1 MKSLSCYLCFV
12 LQLSVGLMLMFA
24 CDSGEMLP
32 DVQKTVE
39 INHNSVSVQRSR
51 GEALEIAG
59 SLFSQHDVRGS
70 RKADF
75 DVLCIRNKNKATRGG
90 KKNEVDTLAYVL
102 NRGESEGFVYISGD
116 RRCEPVLAFSE
127 SGHISESDLIDNP
140 GLKLFGLL
148 HEAQIL
154 GYDEKTPV
162 DSPDHGKKK
171 PGEGVYSYKDYPD
184 SIVYYK
190 VLNASRILPDEL
202 KWGQEEPY
210 NLFAPV
216 VEGKRCRAG
225 CVPVACA
232 QYLAYYRQPRQLQGK
247 TIDWKLIYTR
257 GDKNQNVEIA
267 KLLRSVADGLNVD
280 WGNTRTN
287 TRTLSIPVFFDL
299 AGFKCVEYSAAY
311 DVGVDSIVNRLVQGV
326 EAWQPF
332 LIQGVDLDNRAGHM
346 WIVDGGAQCVKVKRL
361 KDKNGRFQDGAYY
374 YWNTKNDK
382 YLHMNW
388 GWGGRNNGFFRA
400 KVFSTDKFT
409 HLDDL
414 FAWSGSRL
422 KDFHNRKMDFS
433 YDVRIWRYSP
443 KK

>member
-162 DSPDHGKKK
+162 DSPDHGKKNQVK
-171 PGEGVYSYKDYPD
+171 ECIVTKITLIPLCITRFLTPLVY
-184 SIVYYK
+184 
-190 VLNASRILPDEL
+190 
-202 KWGQEEPY
+202 
-210 NLFAPV
+210 
-216 VEGKRCRAG
+216 
-225 CVPVACA
+225 
-232 QYLAYYRQPRQLQGK
+232 
-247 TIDWKLIYTR
+247 
-257 GDKNQNVEIA
+257 
-267 KLLRSVADGLNVD
+267 
-280 WGNTRTN
+280 
-287 TRTLSIPVFFDL
+287 
-299 AGFKCVEYSAAY
+299 
-311 DVGVDSIVNRLVQGV
+311 
-326 EAWQPF
+326 F
-332 LIQGVDLDNRAGHM
+332 L
-346 WIVDGGAQCVKVKRL
+346 
-361 KDKNGRFQDGAYY
+361 
-374 YWNTKNDK
+374 
-382 YLHMNW
+382 MN
-388 GWGGRNNGFFRA
+388 
-400 KVFSTDKFT
+400 
-409 HLDDL
+409 
-414 FAWSGSRL
+414 
-422 KDFHNRKMDFS
+422 
-433 YDVRIWRYSP
+433 
-443 KK
+443 

>member
-1 MKSLSCYLCFV
+1 MKRLSCYLCFV

-24 CDSGEMLP
+24 CDSEEMLP

-39 INHNSVSVQRSR
+39 TNHNSVSVQRSR

-90 KKNEVDTLAYVL
+90 KKNAVDTLAYVL

-127 SGHISESDLIDNP
+127 TGHISESDLIDNP

-162 DSPDHGKKK
+162 DSPDYGKKE

-184 SIVYYK
+184 SVVYYQ
-190 VLNASRILPDEL
+190 ILGYSALLPRNL
-202 KWGQEEPY
+202 AWGQEDPY
-210 NLFAPV
+210 NMFAPIKNN
-216 VEGKRCRAG
+216 KRCRAG
-225 CVPVACA
+225 CVPVACG
-232 QYLAYYRQPRQLQGK
+232 QYLAYYRQPQQLQGK
-247 TIDWKLIYTR
+247 KIDWKAIHER
-257 GDKNQNVEIA
+257 GHIKQNVEIA
-267 KLLRSVADGLNVD
+267 SLLRSIADGLNVS
-280 WGNTRTN
+280 WGEKQTTVTSGRV
-287 TRTLSIPVFFDL
+287 PVFFES
-299 AGFKCVEYSAAY
+299 AGFQCDEYSLAY
-311 DVGVDSIVNRLVQGV
+311 YVGIDSIVNRLVQGV
-326 EAWQPF
+326 
-332 LIQGVDLDNRAGHM
+332 DNRQLFLVQGADYKHSVGHM
-346 WIVDGGAQCVKVKRL
+346 WIVDGSAQFVKVKRL
-361 KDKNGRFQDGAYY
+361 KEKDGRFQDRAYY
-374 YWNTKNDK
+374 YWGTKNDK

-388 GWGGRNNGFFRA
+388 GWNGRNNGFFRA
-400 KVFSTDKFT
+400 GIFRTDKFT
-409 HLDDL
+409 ELDDP
-414 FAWSGSRL
+414 FAWGGGRL
-422 KDFHNRKMDFS
+422 SYFHDKRMNLS
-433 YDVRIWRYSP
+433 YDVGIWRFSP